1 MKYETAQL
9 LKAYLQEQR
18 FSITPKDGNIEFD
31 HDFTDEEIQAVVE
44 AEYSETITQPVDELF
59 KVIIRD
65 LLKMGIDF
73 AKKDE
78 NEKGN

>member
-1 MKYETAQL
+1 MKFETAQL

-65 LLKMGIDF
+65 LLKMGIEF

>member
-1 MKYETAQL
+1 MKFETTQL

-18 FSITPKDGNIEFD
+18 FSITPKDGNIEFN
-31 HDFTDEEIQAVVE
+31 HDFTDEEIQSVVE

-65 LLKMGIDF
+65 LLKMGIEF